1 MQSYKNI
8 CAAALIALSPL
19 TLAQEGTSLE
29 TSWLEF
35 VKGSKGENMGVE
47 MHDIQPGDTEGTRK
61 ITLKVPKE
69 AISHPSEIEEV
80 VVVARK
86 PEEPEPIDIQYE
98 WLDDYDNDNYGLVIH
113 IGDFDWPIRLY
124 MNSSAGF
131 VRPETSGSRPTPFE

>member
-1 MQSYKNI
+1 MNGYTKI
-8 CAAALIALSPL
+8 LAIALMGLLPL
-19 TLAQEGTSLE
+19 AVAQEGTSLE

-47 MHDIQPGDTEGTRK
+47 LHDIQPGDTEGTQK
-61 ITLKVPKE
+61 VTLKVPKG

-86 PEEPEPIDIQYE
+86 PEEPEPIEIQYE

-113 IGDFDWPIRLY
+113 IGDLDWPIRLY

-131 VRPETSGSRPTPFE
+131 VRPETAGSKPTPVD

>member
-1 MQSYKNI
+1 MNHYMKLL
-8 CAAALIALSPL
+8 AAALIVASPLALS
-19 TLAQEGTSLE
+19 QEGTSLE

-47 MHDIQPGDTEGTRK
+47 LYDIQPGDTEGTQK
-61 ITLKVPKE
+61 VTLKVPKD
-69 AISHPSEIEEV
+69 AISHPNEIEEV

-86 PEEPEPIDIQYE
+86 PEDPEPIDIQYE

-131 VRPETSGSRPTPFE
+131 VRPETSGSKATPFE